1 MFINIFEHLRN
12 MLFNYNMKDND
23 KIKHFPIKKIKTGFF
38 NNKNKLAE
46 IKNFQ
51 GFEYVKL
58 KKDVNGISFNKK
70 ALEDFAFSLKY
81 TISIMRDTNNGIFL
95 YEYFINGED
104 FDNFF
109 KLYIDGTIEGKIV
122 QIEKHTPDNLA

>member
-1 MFINIFEHLRN
+1 
-12 MLFNYNMKDND
+12 MKDDD
-23 KIKHFPIKKIKTGFF
+23 KIKRFPARRIKTGFF

-58 KKDVNGISFNKK
+58 KKDVNGINFNKK
-70 ALEDFAFSLKY
+70 ALEDFAFNLKY
-81 TISIMRDTNNGIFL
+81 TISIMRDINNNIFL
-95 YEYFINGED
+95 YEYFIEGAELNR
-104 FDNFF
+104 FF
-109 KLYIDGTIEGKIV
+109 ELYINGTIEGTIV

>member
-1 MFINIFEHLRN
+1 
-12 MLFNYNMKDND
+12 MKDND
-23 KIKHFPIKKIKTGFF
+23 KIRHFPAIKIKTGFF

-58 KKDVNGISFNKK
+58 KKDVNGINFNKK
-70 ALEDFAFSLKY
+70 SLEDFAYSLKY
-81 TISIMRDTNNGIFL
+81 TVSIMRDTNNGIFL
-95 YEYFINGED
+95 YEYFISGEELD
-104 FDNFF
+104 RFF

-122 QIEKHTPDNLA
+122 QIEKHTPDSLA

>member
-1 MFINIFEHLRN
+1 
-12 MLFNYNMKDND
+12 MKNND
-23 KIKHFPIKKIKTGFF
+23 KIKHFPIKKTKTGFF
-38 NNKNKLAE
+38 NNKNRLAE

-58 KKDVNGISFNKK
+58 EKDVNGINFNKK
-70 ALEDFAFSLKY
+70 SLEDFSFNLKY

-95 YEYFINGED
+95 YEYFIDGAELNK
-104 FDNFF
+104 FF
-109 KLYIDGTIEGKIV
+109 ELYINGTIEGAIV

>member
-1 MFINIFEHLRN
+1 
-12 MLFNYNMKDND
+12 MKDD
-23 KIKHFPIKKIKTGFF
+23 KIKHFPTRKIKTGFF

-46 IKNFQ
+46 IQSFE

-70 ALEDFAFSLKY
+70 ALEDFALNLKY
-81 TISIMRDTNNGIFL
+81 TISIMKDTGNDVFL
-95 YEYFINGED
+95 YEYFIDGSEINR
-104 FDNFF
+104 FF
-109 KLYIDGTIEGKIV
+109 KLYIDGTIDGAIV